1 MSNSELLFWD
11 CSCLFYTFILYTLL
25 HQLYFLY
32 HLVNKYIYIYICAIH
47 HIIKEISRKHLQQT
61 ATRPLEKQ
69 DIRNVLNLM
78 NYVWIALLLLPQ

>member
-32 HLVNKYIYIYICAIH
+32 HLVNKCIYICTIH
-47 HIIKEISRKHLQQT
+47 HILKEISRKHLKQT
-61 ATRPLEKQ
+61 ATQLLEKQ
-69 DIRNVLNLM
+69 DIRNVLNLT